1 VSEVRADAHVRGM
14 LLSAAGM
21 TVISPDGVL
30 LKLISGTGLW
40 TVILYR
46 LGFLAVTLA
55 LALAIYYRGRVVTV
69 WRSMGHA
76 GLLSSLLLGA
86 ANLTFVG
93 AMLHTSVAD
102 TLLLLATLPFW
113 SALLGRVC
121 IGERVRLR
129 TWGAMLVAVSGIVLI
144 VSGSLGHGKLVGDLL
159 ALATAILQA
168 ANLVVWRRSGDR
180 NMLPALCL
188 SGVLAAGVGLALGH
202 PAATT
207 RHDMLI
213 LAFLGFV
220 QQPLAMTLF
229 LSGTRY
235 VAAAEVALL
244 ALVETVLGPIWAWIG
259 VGEVPTATAIGG
271 GVIVVAA
278 ILANSWLGVREQRR
292 RRSLAA
298 RSL

>member
-1 VSEVRADAHVRGM
+1 MSATPAAEHLRGM
-14 LLSAAGM
+14 LISAAGM

-40 TVILYR
+40 TVVLYR
-46 LGFLAVTLA
+46 LGFLALTLLAA
-55 LALAIYYRGRVVTV
+55 LALRYRREMPRLWRRMGR
-69 WRSMGHA
+69 A
-76 GLLSSLLLGA
+76 GLFSALLLA
-86 ANLTFVG
+86 IANITFVG

-129 TWGAMLVAVSGIVLI
+129 TWIAMLVAVGGIVVI
-144 VSGSLGHGKLVGDLL
+144 VGGSLGRGRALGDSL
-159 ALATAILQA
+159 ALITAILQG

-188 SGVLAAGVGLALGH
+188 SGVLAALVGLALGH
-202 PAATT
+202 PLATT
-207 RHDMLI
+207 PHDMVI

-220 QQPLAMTLF
+220 QQPLAMSLF

-235 VAAAEVALL
+235 IPAAEVALL
-244 ALVETVLGPIWAWIG
+244 ALVETVLGPLWAWIG
-259 VGEVPTATAIGG
+259 VGEVPARSALLG
-271 GVIVVAA
+271 GVIVVGA
-278 ILANSWLGVREQRR
+278 IVVNSWLAVRAQRPG
-292 RRSLAA
+292 
-298 RSL
+298 